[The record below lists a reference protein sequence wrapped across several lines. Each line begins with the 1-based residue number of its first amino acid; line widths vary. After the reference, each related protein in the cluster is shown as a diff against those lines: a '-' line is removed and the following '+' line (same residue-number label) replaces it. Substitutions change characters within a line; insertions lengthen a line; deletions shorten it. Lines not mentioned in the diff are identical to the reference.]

1 MREPE
6 MRRAFSSHWGGSGE
20 GEERD
25 AHALKKQQKHR
36 WKWPCGKSGCQQTKL
51 EAGNHCLPSLAP
63 GQGDCSVNKLAMAL
77 TAWKLIWTRRKQQ
90 IAPFYPEQR
99 NLSSQGDFVL
109 FCLLF
114 FVLFCF
120 AFLENANEKSLT
132 RAAQV
137 KGKGRG
143 KRGEEQFHFMYQ
155 WFRTSFRANHTRI
168 LSPTLPAVGS
178 HSRTAWIA
186 TWKA

>member
-77 TAWKLIWTRRKQQ
+77 TAWKLIRTRRKQQ
-90 IAPFYPEQR
+90 ITPFYPEQK

-120 AFLENANEKSLT
+120 VFLEKANEKSLT

-143 KRGEEQFHFMYQ
+143 KRGEE
-155 WFRTSFRANHTRI
+155 
-168 LSPTLPAVGS
+168 
-178 HSRTAWIA
+178 
-186 TWKA
+186 